1 MDRKT
6 TFEKD
11 SIQRQFFGDLY
22 RFCETYYE
30 REDTDE
36 YYDTLDKDFQHL
48 WDKYRKAGDQRFMF
62 FVLNML
68 KGFSEYVV
76 MDNRS
81 KRIPKELEGKGD
93 DDGK

>member
-36 YYDTLDKDFQHL
+36 YYNALDKDFQHL
-48 WDKYRKAGDQRFMF
+48 WDKYRKAADNRFMF

-76 MDNRS
+76 MDSRKS
-81 KRIPKELEGKGD
+81 RELQLKGD

>member
-11 SIQRQFFGDLY
+11 SIQRAFFSDLY

-30 REDTDE
+30 VQPDDDDE
-36 YYDTLDKDFQHL
+36 YYDSLDKDFQHL
-48 WDKYRKAGDQRFMF
+48 CDKYRKAADNRFMF

-68 KGFSEYVV
+68 KGFSEYVI

-81 KRIPKELEGKGD
+81 RRIPKKLEEGK
-93 DDGK
+93 

>member
-1 MDRKT
+1 MDSKT

-36 YYDTLDKDFQHL
+36 YYNALDKDFQHL
-48 WDKYRKAGDQRFMF
+48 WDKYRKAADHRFMF

-76 MDNRS
+76 MDGRKS
-81 KRIPKELEGKGD
+81 RELQLKGD
-93 DDGK
+93 DNGK